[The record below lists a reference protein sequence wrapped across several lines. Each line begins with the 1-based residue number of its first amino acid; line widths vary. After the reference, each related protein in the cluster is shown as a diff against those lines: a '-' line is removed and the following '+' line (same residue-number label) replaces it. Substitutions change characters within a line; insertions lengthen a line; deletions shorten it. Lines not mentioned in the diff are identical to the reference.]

1 MRADALLSVLKDVRQ
16 RGADQYMAKC
26 PAHPDKTASLSIK
39 CCADGRVLLHCFA
52 GCQPDDVLGAVGME
66 FSHIMPE
73 RIGHDLPRVRH
84 TIAPADALRVLR
96 REIDLV
102 GIVAADMLAHRE
114 ITEETWQ
121 RLAKAVAR
129 IHEVG
134 GWGE

>member
-52 GCQPDDVLGAVGME
+52 GCQPDDVLGAVGLE

-84 TIAPADALRVLR
+84 SISAADAMRILRL
-96 REIDLV
+96 ETTLV
-102 GIVAADMLAHRE
+102 GIVASDMLAHRE
-114 ITEETWQ
+114 ITEETWA
-121 RLAKAVAR
+121 RFAKAASR
-129 IHEVG
+129 IQEVG
-134 GWGE
+134 GWTE

>member
-16 RGADQYMAKC
+16 RGQDQYMAKC

-52 GCQPDDVLGAVGME
+52 GCQPDDVLGAVGLE

-84 TIAPADALRVLR
+84 AISAADAMRILKM
-96 REIDLV
+96 ETTLV
-102 GIVAADMLAHRE
+102 GIVASDMLAHRE

-121 RLAKAVAR
+121 RLAKAAAR
-129 IHEVG
+129 IQEVG
-134 GWGE
+134 GWTE

>member
-84 TIAPADALRVLR
+84 TIAAADALRILR
-96 REIDLV
+96 FEATVV
-102 GIVAADMLAHRE
+102 GIVASDVLAHKTIDE
-114 ITEETWQ
+114 ATWQ
-121 RLAKAVAR
+121 RFAQASAR
-129 IHEVG
+129 IQEIA
-134 GWGE
+134 GWTE